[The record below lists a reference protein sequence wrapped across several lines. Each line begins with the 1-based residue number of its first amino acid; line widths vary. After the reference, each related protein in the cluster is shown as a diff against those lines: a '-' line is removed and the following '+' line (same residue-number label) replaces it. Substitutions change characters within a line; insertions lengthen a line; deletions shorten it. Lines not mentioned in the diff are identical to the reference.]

1 MILATF
7 VLQPALHG
15 VTAEVACTRS
25 ISNFWPKYF
34 LSLDYLTFMSALCSI
49 LFRTDFHNHLFFWI
63 LTVSKDSFCDIG
75 WKYSS
80 PPWLLIESIVSG
92 YFPNFTWLLS
102 VEPQW
107 DNTSVLILSV
117 YLRQSQGG
125 VVTTDEH
132 FARVWHKFENN
143 LNSVPCHDSCVTCDG
158 GCPRRNVSG
167 QFTKVFRK

>member
-1 MILATF
+1 MAKKNSFLEALILMILATF

-34 LSLDYLTFMSALCSI
+34 LSLDYLTFTIQPAALCSI
-49 LFRTDFHNHLFFWI
+49 LFPTDFHNHLFFRI
-63 LTVSKDSFCDIG
+63 LTVSKDTFCDTG

-80 PPWLLIESIVSG
+80 PPWLLIESIVPG

-107 DNTSVLILSV
+107 DNTSVLDLICISPAIAGTGWSCAQRTSILP
-117 YLRQSQGG
+117 
-125 VVTTDEH
+125 E
-132 FARVWHKFENN
+132 WHKFENN
-143 LNSVPCHDSCVTCDG
+143 LNSVPCHA
-158 GCPRRNVSG
+158 VS
-167 QFTKVFRK
+167 R